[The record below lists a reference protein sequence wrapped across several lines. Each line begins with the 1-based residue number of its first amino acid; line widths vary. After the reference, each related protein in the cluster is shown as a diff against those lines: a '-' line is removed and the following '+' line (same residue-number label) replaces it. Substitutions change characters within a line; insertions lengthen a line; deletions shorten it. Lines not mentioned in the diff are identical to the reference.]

1 MSEIQMTRIPIRT
14 ALAAAACVAAG
25 AVMVPAA
32 SGSAAKPSKQ
42 VVKKVQV
49 VDNLFAPT
57 KLTVTKGNA
66 VNWVWSNQNYNTHN
80 VTLEKGPKGIKK
92 SKYTSIDGTREIHFK
107 VTFTTAGTYHF
118 ECTIHPDMVIT
129 VTVKK

>member
-1 MSEIQMTRIPIRT
+1 MTRIPLRT

-25 AVMVPAA
+25 AVIVPVA
-32 SGSAAKPSKQ
+32 SGSGTRANKQ
-42 VVKKVQV
+42 VVKKVSV
-49 VDNLFAPT
+49 ADNFFAPK

-80 VTLEKGPKGIKK
+80 VTLVKGPKGVKK
-92 SKYTSIDGTREIHFK
+92 SKFTSIDGARGVSFK
-107 VTFTTAGTYHF
+107 KTFSTPGTYHF

-129 VTVKK
+129 ITVKK